1 MRDLRVSDILV
12 KFSRNKTYDLV
23 SRVNALVTLVDRGF
37 DLEKSVELVDI
48 SDDPLQFAI
57 DSREMVDKIRL
68 SKENKS
74 SLQDNNSPKDET
86 PNKTEESTQPSAV
99 PNVDK

>member
-1 MRDLRVSDILV
+1 MDPPWEYPGKS
-12 KFSRNKTYDLV
+12 
-23 SRVNALVTLVDRGF
+23 GF